1 MRVLFLCAATFAAGL
16 LAGTLIWPDTVVS
29 RTRAPPASSSSRV
42 PRTVEDPAR
51 SPGTIRDES
60 VAGTKGDRET
70 FRNRDVREL
79 ASEAAAEI
87 DRIVTGDRAESILDG
102 EGSVTGTVR
111 DPAGVPIEGVI
122 VTALPEAQPFGL
134 AVAWRE
140 ARERPHVDRHLDE
153 VARYAIEGELW
164 RRYARITTKSGPDG
178 HFELK
183 GLMDAPHT
191 LTAFHDAYDVKPLS
205 HRGKVVP
212 DAVVDFLAR
221 PVAEVRVE
229 VLMPDGTVAEHAW
242 LKWQGPHGPGW
253 GPWMQERATARLP
266 LGSCKVQASTTVP
279 EPLQSEEVE
288 HEVGPRASDE
298 KLILQLAGRR
308 ILTARL
314 VLPEGFVVPKTVQY
328 RLRPVANATE
338 EVDPESLLQD
348 ESQRHAKS
356 RSPGQAFWYDLEP
369 GHYLVAAFLEKR
381 RLLAHAIAEV
391 GAEASEVE
399 LPVEAPEIGT
409 YVTARLM
416 GPDGGPVPGQVSFRV
431 ITGPENR
438 PRPQR
443 ADALQRDDGAWLVF
457 LDRVDP
463 GKDGSEATLRVATR
477 DYGSVLHPFHLGGG
491 GTITLRFG
499 KPASLK
505 LQLDRY
511 GGSGVE
517 GSLYAALRGKIGAD
531 AWRLVSPN
539 GSCDLTGVQ
548 PGDYR
553 LLLVVRKQKRNWP
566 IYQRRIN
573 LDPGEDEMSLA
584 MPALH
589 TLRVRWAGKARLRSA
604 TLRSDDEGIGPFRR
618 EARLAGR
625 VATFDFLG
633 AGSYEIRCGGRRAA
647 VRVPGPAEVTLP

>member
-1 MRVLFLCAATFAAGL
+1 MRILFLCAATFAAGL
-16 LAGTLIWPDTVVS
+16 LAGTLIWPDTVVP
-29 RTRAPPASSSSRV
+29 RHRAPPASSSSRAT
-42 PRTVEDPAR
+42 RTVEDPAR
-51 SPGTIRDES
+51 SSGTFQDES
-60 VAGTKGDRET
+60 VAGTNGGRET
-70 FRNRDVREL
+70 IRNRDVREL
-79 ASEAAAEI
+79 ANEAAAEI
-87 DRIVTGDRAESILDG
+87 DRIVTSERAASILDG
-102 EGSVTGTVR
+102 EGTITGTVR

-134 AVAWRE
+134 AVAARQ
-140 ARERPHVDRHLDE
+140 ARERPHVDRNLAD
-153 VARYAIEGELW
+153 VARDAIEGELW
-164 RRYARITTKSGPDG
+164 RRYARVTTKSGPDG

-183 GLMDAPHT
+183 ELMDVRHT
-191 LTAFHDAYDVKPLS
+191 LTAFHDAFDVKPLS
-205 HRGKVVP
+205 HQGKVVP

-253 GPWMQERATARLP
+253 GPWTQEGGTARLP
-266 LGSCKVQASTTVP
+266 IGSCKVQAQTTVP

-288 HEVGPRASDE
+288 HVVGPRASDE
-298 KLILQLAGRR
+298 ALVLQLTGRR

-314 VLPEGFVVPKTVQY
+314 VLPQGFVVPKTVEY
-328 RLRPVANATE
+328 RLRPVTHSGE

-348 ESQRHAKS
+348 ESQRHAQS
-356 RSPGQAFWYDLEP
+356 RSPGHAFWYDLEP
-369 GHYLVAAFLEKR
+369 GHYLVAAFLDKR

-391 GAEASEVE
+391 GAGAAEVE
-399 LPVEAPEIGT
+399 LPVEEPEIGT
-409 YVTARLM
+409 FVTVRLL

-457 LDRVDP
+457 LDRIDP
-463 GKDGSEATLRVATR
+463 KGGSDATLRVRTR
-477 DYGSVLHPFHLGGG
+477 DYGSVLHPCHLSGG

-499 KPASLK
+499 KPARLK

-511 GGSGVE
+511 NGSGVE
-517 GSLYAALRGKIGAD
+517 GSLYVALRGKIGAD

-539 GSCDLTGVQ
+539 GSCELAGVQ

-566 IYQRRIN
+566 IHQRRIN

-584 MPALH
+584 VPALH
-589 TLRVRWAGKARLRSA
+589 TLRVRWTGKARLRSA

-618 EARLAGR
+618 EARLTGR
-625 VATFDFLG
+625 VATFDLLG
-633 AGSYEIRCGGRRAA
+633 AGSYEIRCGAARAT

>member
-29 RTRAPPASSSSRV
+29 RSRAPPASTSSRV
-42 PRTVEDPAR
+42 TRTVEGPAR
-51 SPGTIRDES
+51 SSGTIQDGS
-60 VAGTKGDRET
+60 VAGKGSASET

-87 DRIVTGDRAESILDG
+87 DRIVTSDRAESILDG
-102 EGSVTGTVR
+102 EGTVTGTVR

-140 ARERPHVDRHLDE
+140 ARERPHVDRNLDE
-153 VARYAIEGELW
+153 VARNAIEGELW

-191 LTAFHDAYDVKPLS
+191 LAAFHDAFDVQPLS

-242 LKWQGPHGPGW
+242 LKWEGPHGPGW
-253 GPWMQERATARLP
+253 GPWTQEGGTARLP
-266 LGSCKVQASTTVP
+266 IGSCKVQAQTTVP

-288 HEVGPRASDE
+288 HVVGARASDE

-314 VLPEGFVVPKTVQY
+314 VLPQGFVVPETVEY
-328 RLRPVANATE
+328 RLRPVAHAGE

-348 ESQRHAKS
+348 ESQRHAQS
-356 RSPGQAFWYDLEP
+356 RSPGRAFWYDLEP
-369 GHYLVAAFLEKR
+369 GHYLVAAFLDKR

-391 GAEASEVE
+391 GAEAAEVE
-399 LPVEAPEIGT
+399 LPVDEPEIGT
-409 YVTARLM
+409 FVTVRLL

-431 ITGPENR
+431 IIGPEER

-457 LDRVDP
+457 LDRIDP
-463 GKDGSEATLRVATR
+463 GKDGSDATLRVGTR
-477 DYGSVLHPFHLGGG
+477 DYGSVLHPFRLGGG

-499 KPASLK
+499 KPARLK

-517 GSLYAALRGKIGAD
+517 GSLFVALRGKIGAD

-539 GSCDLTGVQ
+539 GSCDLSGVQ

-553 LLLVVRKQKRNWP
+553 LLLVVRKQRKNWP
-566 IYQRRIN
+566 VHQRRIN
-573 LDPGEDEMSLA
+573 LDPGDRELTLPV
-584 MPALH
+584 PALH
-589 TLRVRWAGKARLRSA
+589 TLRVRWAGKGRARSA

-618 EARLAGR
+618 EARIAGR
-625 VATFDFLG
+625 VATFDLLG
-633 AGSYEIRCGGRRAA
+633 AGTYEVQIGGRRAS
-647 VRVPGPAEVTLP
+647 VRVPGPPEVTLE